1 MTTNDTA
8 VRAIGTR
15 RTNAE
20 LIADC
25 AKIGYLKKDDMVA
38 DVTYGLGRFW
48 DAWSPDIL
56 LASDLDPVKSPCGLS
71 VDFTDLPFADNEL
84 DVVVF
89 DPPYRFAGTAKL
101 SSDAGYGIGAYMPT
115 AERMDMIFAGVAE
128 AARVTRPG
136 GKVLTKCQDQV
147 VSGKVVFQTLE
158 IAEFAAFHRL
168 DLIDMLHVASYR
180 PQPAGTTQWHA
191 RRDYSTLLVFEK
203 MKGAS

>member
-1 MTTNDTA
+1 MSDVVKA
-8 VRAIGTR
+8 FGD
-15 RTNAE
+15 RTDNAT
-20 LIADC
+20 LITDC
-25 AKIGYLKKDDMVA
+25 AQLGYLNKDDMVA

-48 DAWSPDIL
+48 TSWSPDIL
-56 LASDLDPVKSPCGLS
+56 LASDLDPIKSPCGLS
-71 VDFTDLPFADNEL
+71 IDFTDLPFETDEL
-84 DVVVF
+84 DAVVF
-89 DPPYRFAGTAKL
+89 DPPYRFAGTSRM

-136 GKVLTKCQDQV
+136 GKVFVKCMDQV

-180 PQPAGTTQWHA
+180 PQPTGRRQVHA

-203 MKGAS
+203 MKVKS